1 MLHAEDA
8 LQKLQEKHPPA
19 SGRLDDLPDIN
30 PESALS
36 VTEIEVRQAVLSFPA
51 GSSGGPD
58 GMRPQHLKDMMLCRE
73 SGTDFLAALTGFT
86 NVVLAGLCPKEAT
99 LFFFGGR
106 LLAMNKKSGGIG
118 LIAVGVT
125 LRRLASNVAILTA
138 RHAWLLVWPSTA
150 QSRHSRGSEAAIHSA
165 RRYLQSLALHI
176 MVKLDFANA
185 FNSLHG
191 SRCCQRPLTRELY
204 AFCLL
209 SYSQPL
215 CCKTRSSA
223 IAAGPRD
230 ASCQWKSCQLPR
242 NSAETTY
249 ATSPDQI
256 DGMKLEI

>member
-1 MLHAEDA
+1 VLVGLKIITILLHAEDA

-58 GMRPQHLKDMMLCRE
+58 GMRPQHLKDMMQCRE

-150 QSRHSRGSEAAIHSA
+150 RSRHSRGTA
-165 RRYLQSLALHI
+165 RQPSTLLAVTFKVWPCI
-176 MVKLDFANA
+176 SWS
-185 FNSLHG
+185 NSILPTPSTVCMAH
-191 SRCCQRPLTRELY
+191 
-204 AFCLL
+204 AVV
-209 SYSQPL
+209 
-215 CCKTRSSA
+215 
-223 IAAGPRD
+223 RD
-230 ASCQWKSCQLPR
+230 RLPASCMRFASYRTHSHYVVRQDAQLSLR
-242 NSAETTY
+242 DRAMRRVN
-249 ATSPDQI
+249 
-256 DGMKLEI
+256 